1 MIKVRNRLTL
11 NPKIFSLPTKILN
24 KMKQQILNPRLKVT
38 STNLIL
44 KSFGSAYG
52 GWVVAIS
59 DSLKASTI
67 ISWGLGEDASFDIE
81 MINEF
86 NLRVVFVD
94 PTPRAIEHFEQI
106 INCLGSAKSME
117 YSVGGA
123 QEIDAYELVNLS
135 QSSFKLIPKAIWLDD
150 NPVRFYSPPIE
161 DHVSHSILNYQNSYS
176 TDTPF
181 IEVDA
186 ITIKQIM
193 IMESLESIPLIKLD
207 IEGAEIEVICSFLDR
222 GIYPE
227 QILVEFDELSAP
239 SFKAR
244 GRIIACHEKLI
255 ENGYALVNYSRPSN
269 FLYLLTKSFGL

>member
-67 ISWGLGEDASFDIE
+67 ISCGLGEDASFDIE

-150 NPVRFYSPPIE
+150 NPVRFYSPPIK
-161 DHVSHSILNYQNSYS
+161 DHVSHSISNYQNGYS

-181 IEVDA
+181 IDVEA
-186 ITIKQIM
+186 ITVKQIM
-193 IMESLESIPLIKLD
+193 ITESLESIPLIKLD
-207 IEGAEIEVICSFLDR
+207 IEGAEIEVISSFLDK
-222 GIYPE
+222 GIFPE

-239 SFKAR
+239 SLKAR
-244 GRIIACHEKLI
+244 RRIITCHQKLI
-255 ENGYALVNYSRPSN
+255 ENGYALVNYSKPSN
-269 FLYLLTKSFGL
+269 FLYLLIKSFGL